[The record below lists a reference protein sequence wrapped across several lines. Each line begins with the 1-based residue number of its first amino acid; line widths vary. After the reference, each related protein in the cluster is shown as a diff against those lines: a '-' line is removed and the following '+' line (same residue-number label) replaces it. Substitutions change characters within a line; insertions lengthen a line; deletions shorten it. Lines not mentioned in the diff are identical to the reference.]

1 MKIERQNLS
10 AFLQP
15 FVTKQEDTNLSTNKQ
30 ELRKCVLKWSACNRC
45 HDWTRDNLMS
55 KETQM
60 NVTNIDIAK
69 MPTTDWISTL
79 PEDRKRQALMSSV
92 IWKLAVDKEALKEK
106 YKDQW
111 IFDHDGSPMTVRLDG
126 VDPMVAEMLED
137 VPEGMMRGL
146 KMYAVSV
153 YLVAAKELMEA
164 IKLHGPKEAIDRI
177 DEIHADNQQFE
188 PIEKL
193 DVLVVDLFQR
203 WVWRSLVEHCPQ
215 GVPEE
220 IKKAWRFV
228 ARAGFMSEQIA
239 ASIHEGF

>member
-1 MKIERQNLS
+1 
-10 AFLQP
+10 
-15 FVTKQEDTNLSTNKQ
+15 
-30 ELRKCVLKWSACNRC
+30 
-45 HDWTRDNLMS
+45 MS

-60 NVTNIDIAK
+60 NETNIDIAK
-69 MPTTDWISTL
+69 MPTTDWIATL

-203 WVWRSLVEHCPQ
+203 WVWRSLVEYCPQ

-239 ASIHEGF
+239 ASIHEEF